1 MCGVNAAE
9 LRKKD
14 KKELMTLVQDLKK
27 KLSEMRFK
35 LSANKVKNTKEMSN
49 AKKEI
54 ARILTVLNEQR
65 QI

>member
-1 MCGVNAAE
+1 VNAAE

>member
-1 MCGVNAAE
+1 VCGVNAAE